1 MSRPLLFQALEPVVG
16 AFELLSVPYHLGG
29 SVASSA
35 VGTARTTLD
44 VDLVADLRAG
54 QVCPFV
60 AELKDLYYASE
71 AAIRDAVSRRSCF
84 NVIHL
89 PTMFK
94 VDVFVLKER
103 SYDRAAF
110 SRRRLGRLSIGE
122 HSAEF
127 MLASP
132 EDIVLNKLEW
142 FRLGDEVSERQW
154 LDVLGVLR
162 VQRGRLDEKYLVEW
176 ANELNLKELLL
187 RAEREA
193 WGTDTQ
199 PPARSP

>member
-16 AFELLSVPYHLGG
+16 AFELLSVPYHVGG

-54 QVCPFV
+54 QVSPFV
-60 AELKDLYYASE
+60 AELKDQYYASE
-71 AAIRDAVSRRSCF
+71 AAILDAVSRRSCF

-103 SYDRAAF
+103 SYDRTAF
-110 SRRRLGRLSIGE
+110 ARRRPGRLSIGE

-127 MLASP
+127 VLASP
-132 EDIVLNKLEW
+132 EDVVLNKLEW
-142 FRLGDEVSERQW
+142 FRLGNEVSERQW

-162 VQRGRLDEKYLVEW
+162 VQKGRLDEEYLAEW
-176 ANELNLKELLL
+176 ANELNLKELLR

-193 WGTDTQ
+193 WGTDI
-199 PPARSP
+199 